1 MHTSSQP
8 LPAYS
13 SQLQCRET
21 LKIIQLALNI
31 VCSFRHA
38 EALLWLLENLT
49 ARISWLLFQRKTK
62 SLTSEAENFSV
73 QELEVGQI
81 KGADFQ
87 ERFLHHECQAGFP
100 TVASTGLWR
109 ASLQPDGVGLLWK
122 LSPAG
127 AAPYVQGLHSGC
139 RQARR
144 AATPGN
150 SSWWD
155 PPGQNNQNS
164 LENLKLLRYVV
175 LSEMKHSSYQ
185 PAT

>member
-1 MHTSSQP
+1 M
-8 LPAYS
+8 
-13 SQLQCRET
+13 R
-21 LKIIQLALNI
+21 
-31 VCSFRHA
+31 A

-49 ARISWLLFQRKTK
+49 AHISWFLFQRKNK

-73 QELEVGQI
+73 QELKVGQV

-87 ERFLHHECQAGFP
+87 ERFPHHECQASFSA
-100 TVASTGLWR
+100 VMSTGLWR
-109 ASLQPDGVGLLWK
+109 AFLQPDGMGLFRMLA
-122 LSPAG
+122 PAG
-127 AAPYVQGLHSGC
+127 AALYVQGLHSGC
-139 RQARR
+139 RQAQR

-150 SSWWD
+150 SRWWD

-175 LSEMKHSSYQ
+175 HFEMKHSSYQ